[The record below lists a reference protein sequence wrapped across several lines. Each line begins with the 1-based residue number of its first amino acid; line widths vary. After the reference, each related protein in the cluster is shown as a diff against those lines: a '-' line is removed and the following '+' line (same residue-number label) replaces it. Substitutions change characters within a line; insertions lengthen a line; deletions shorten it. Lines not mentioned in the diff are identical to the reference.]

1 MTVQPATRP
10 KDGKVH
16 LVATGDPYALC
27 GRPAG
32 GSADHWT
39 VAEHTPPAKER
50 CRDCVIAGE
59 HLPRA
64 RPSVPI
70 HPWNPRL

>member
-1 MTVQPATRP
+1 MTAKPATRP
-10 KDGKVH
+10 KDAKVH
-16 LVATGDPYALC
+16 LVAAGDPYALC

-32 GSADHWT
+32 RGGHWEA
-39 VAEHTPPAKER
+39 VEVTPPAEKR
-50 CRDCVIAGE
+50 CSDCVIAGE

-64 RPSVPI
+64 RPAVPI